1 MAGSHALLQT
11 EVAKALA
18 FGELQTLAA
27 EHVVFERD
35 ALDFFF
41 FPMEVRAK
49 QKLAK
54 GDLKLTPATD
64 MGRISAKSGSS
75 STVVTGETGIK
86 LYLDKPVRPKG
97 PPTDE
102 EPWKRDQLLCAYW
115 WTKSTSDQKEA
126 NLVIKKV
133 KVGKFSFPIYENS
146 KVVNAFAKLLVFGP
160 DESPAAKKARR

>member
-18 FGELQTLAA
+18 FGELQALAA

-41 FPMEVRAK
+41 FPMEVRAE

-54 GDLKLTPATD
+54 ADLKLIPATD
-64 MGRISAKSGSS
+64 MGRITAKSGSS
-75 STVVTGETGIK
+75 ST
-86 LYLDKPVRPKG
+86 VRPKG

-126 NLVIKKV
+126 NLVIKKI

-146 KVVNAFAKLLVFGP
+146 KVVNAFDKLLVFGP